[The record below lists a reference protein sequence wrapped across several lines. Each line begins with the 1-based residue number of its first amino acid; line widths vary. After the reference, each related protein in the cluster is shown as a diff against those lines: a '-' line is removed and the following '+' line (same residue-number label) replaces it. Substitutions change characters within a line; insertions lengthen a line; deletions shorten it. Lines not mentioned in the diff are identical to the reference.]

1 MSKNIS
7 TARERILQVSH
18 DLFYQEGIRA
28 TGIDRIIKEANVT
41 KVTFY
46 RHFPSKND
54 LIMAFL
60 EYRHQRWINWF
71 STTLA
76 AEISV
81 YGTLVK
87 ALPAVLGKWFINPEF
102 RGCAF
107 INSTVEFSQ
116 ALPEIQRV
124 VQSHK
129 QEMTEILAGYL
140 PATSEKSVLAK
151 QITLLIEGAIVMAQY
166 GEESDQVVSLLE
178 KWLSLHPEILGK

>member
-1 MSKNIS
+1 MPKNIS

-28 TGIDRIIKEANVT
+28 TGIDRIIKEASVT

-71 STTLA
+71 STTLTT
-76 AEISV
+76 EMSV
-81 YGTLVK
+81 SGTLIK
-87 ALPAVLGKWFINPEF
+87 ALPAALEKWFISPEF

-107 INSTVEFSQ
+107 INSAVEFSQ
-116 ALPEIQRV
+116 ALPAISLA

-140 PATSEKSVLAK
+140 PAASEKWDLAR
-151 QITLLIEGAIVMAQY
+151 QMTLLIDGAIVMAQY
-166 GEESDQVVSLLE
+166 GEKSNQVVSLLE
-178 KWLSLHPEILGK
+178 QWLSLHPGLLGK

>member
-1 MSKNIS
+1 MPKKIS

-28 TGIDRIIKEANVT
+28 TGIDRIIKEACVT

-71 STTLA
+71 STTLS
-76 AEISV
+76 AEMSV
-81 YGTLVK
+81 YGTLIK
-87 ALPAVLGKWFINPEF
+87 ALPAVLKKWFISTEF

-107 INSTVEFSQ
+107 INSVVEFSQ
-116 ALPEIQRV
+116 ALPEIQPV

-129 QEMTEILAGYL
+129 QEMTEILAEFL
-140 PATSEKSVLAK
+140 PATSEKLALAK
-151 QITLLIEGAIVMAQY
+151 QITLLIDGAIVMAQY
-166 GEESDQVVSLLE
+166 GEEGNQVTSLVE
-178 KWLSLHPEILGK
+178 KWLSSNSELQN

>member
-7 TARERILQVSH
+7 TARERILRVSH

-28 TGIDRIIKEANVT
+28 TGIDRIIKEASVT

-71 STTLA
+71 STTLT
-76 AEISV
+76 AEMSV
-81 YGTLVK
+81 SGTLIK
-87 ALPAVLGKWFINPEF
+87 ALPAVLKKWFMSTEF

-107 INSTVEFSQ
+107 INSVVEFSQ
-116 ALPEIQRV
+116 ALPEIQPV
-124 VQSHK
+124 VQLHK
-129 QEMTEILAGYL
+129 QEMTEILTEFL
-140 PATSEKSVLAK
+140 PATPERLVLAK
-151 QITLLIEGAIVMAQY
+151 QIALLIDGAIVMAQY
-166 GEESDQVVSLLE
+166 GEESNQVVSLME
-178 KWLSLHPEILGK
+178 KWLSLHSELLNQ